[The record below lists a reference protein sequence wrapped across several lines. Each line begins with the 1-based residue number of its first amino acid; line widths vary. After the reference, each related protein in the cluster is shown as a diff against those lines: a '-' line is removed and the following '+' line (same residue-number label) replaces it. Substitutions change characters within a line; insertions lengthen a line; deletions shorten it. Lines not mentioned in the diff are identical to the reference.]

1 MKRTGLLSLAMAL
14 AAFTANAQA
23 GITMGAMNGW
33 MFSFS
38 GNVNAFLTYT
48 DPSCGGGAATCGFDG
63 NLIPVSDENKV
74 TRIQTGLAPAF
85 AIFEAKGK
93 EGGMDLGVHFGFAPE
108 IQTMGTV
115 SGEGRA
121 HDNCGSGS
129 SCGSQ
134 IDMREVYLT
143 VGGSWGQI
151 LAGRA
156 IGVYQKQNLLTD
168 LTVFGV
174 GLTGGNP
181 GNGTTLGHIGTGYTY
196 PNFNA
201 QITYSSAGNKE
212 GQFTI
217 GLFDPSIVTSNTGS
231 SFTQTQLPR
240 LEVEYTHTKKSSD
253 GGKMMLYVSGLVA
266 NAKDVA
272 TSQSITPWGIAG
284 GGEWT
289 GGGGLQVDISGFYQ
303 SGVGSLLM
311 FDDGLAIDGADSLRT
326 SYGFL
331 AQLQYMAKDSKWKF
345 GGAYGMNH
353 LNQTTNDKLLGTAN
367 TAMKDASDIT
377 LAATYMYTKSLRGVF
392 ELDFGNGSGY
402 NDSKTSSTTV
412 AAGMMLF
419 F

>member
-1 MKRTGLLSLAMAL
+1 MKRTGLLSLALAV

-48 DPSCGGGAATCGFDG
+48 DPSCSTTACGFTG
-63 NLIPVSDENKV
+63 NLIPTGDNEKV

-108 IQTMGTV
+108 IQTASTY
-115 SGEGRA
+115 GRA
-121 HDNCGSGS
+121 HDNCGGGS

-143 VGGSWGQI
+143 AGGSWGQI

-156 IGVYQKQNLLTD
+156 IGVYQKENLLTD

-201 QITYSSAGNKE
+201 QITYSTAGNKE
-212 GQFTI
+212 GQFEI
-217 GLFDPSIVTSNTGS
+217 GLFDPSVITEGGVPVY
-231 SFTQTQLPR
+231 TQTQMPR
-240 LEVEYTHTKKSSD
+240 LEVGYTHTSKMGT
-253 GGKMMLYVSGLVA
+253 GGADKLMLYASGLLA
-266 NAKDVA
+266 NAKDP
-272 TSQSITPWGIAG
+272 TISKSITPWGLAG

-289 GGGGLQVDISGFYQ
+289 AGSGLQVDLSGFYQ

-311 FDDGLAIDGADSLRT
+311 FDDNLAVDATGEMRT
-326 SYGFL
+326 AYGVL

-345 GGAYGMNH
+345 GGSYGMNH
-353 LNQTTNDKLLGTAN
+353 VNQTTDDKALGPLN
-367 TAMKDASDIT
+367 AMQKDVSDIT
-377 LAATYMYTKSLRGVF
+377 LAATYMYTKSLRSVF
-392 ELDFGNGSGY
+392 ELDFGSGKGY
-402 NDSKTSSTTV
+402 NNADVKSTTV
-412 AAGMMLF
+412 AAGLMLF